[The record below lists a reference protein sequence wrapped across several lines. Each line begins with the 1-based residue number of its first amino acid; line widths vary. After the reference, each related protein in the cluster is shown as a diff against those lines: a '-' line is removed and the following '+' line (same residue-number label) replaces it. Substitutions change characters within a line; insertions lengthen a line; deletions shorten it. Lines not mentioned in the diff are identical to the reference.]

1 MKENERNF
9 TIIHNGNIRA
19 WKQVAFTLAEAIIV
33 IAIIGVVAA
42 ITLPTLISDF
52 SNKIYDAREKNI
64 SSKVSQAVLT
74 MKAMNDLGTIYEST
88 DDFVDELEKHLKIIK
103 RCDASH
109 LTECWPSKKVINSLK
124 KTVEV
129 SEYTTGRNFHVFSS
143 PSDVV
148 GLVLGDGAPIILA
161 YTPTPIDMTDSID
174 KALGVIDFVMD
185 VNGAAGPNSEKT
197 GDDVYDIRSFR
208 IASFEDYTGSVSGKK
223 YTVIR
228 NDNYTWQEASGI
240 CKSLGMH
247 IPKLWAGVGVALVS
261 DNSTLIKDTG
271 TYWAAEACSDG
282 VRAVYDTN
290 ISKEGCAAV
299 TEKLKVICSE

>member
-1 MKENERNF
+1 MR
-9 TIIHNGNIRA
+9 GSA
-19 WKQVAFTLAEAIIV
+19 LGFTLAEAIIV
-33 IAIIGVVAA
+33 IAVIGVVAA

-64 SSKVSQAVLT
+64 SNKVSQAVLT
-74 MKAMNDLGTIYEST
+74 MKAMSDLGTIYEST

-109 LTECWPSKKVINSLK
+109 LTECWSSKKVINSSK
-124 KTVEV
+124 RTVDV
-129 SEYTTGRNFHVFSS
+129 SEYTTGRNFNVFSS

-174 KALGVIDFVMD
+174 KALSVIDFVMD

-208 IASFEDYTGSVSGKK
+208 IASFGDYTTSYDGKK
-223 YTVIR
+223 YTLI
-228 NDNYTWQEASGI
+228 NGSYTWQEASDI
-240 CKSLGMH
+240 CKSLKM
-247 IPKLWAGVGVALVS
+247 KLTNLATYQSKQITIIDKTGV
-261 DNSTLIKDTG
+261 
-271 TYWAAEACSDG
+271 YWASDAFNDG
-282 VRAVYDTN
+282 HIYYDSDSNNRWYTTDT
-290 ISKEGCAAV
+290 SKF
-299 TEKLKVICSE
+299 KVLCSE

>member
-1 MKENERNF
+1 MR
-9 TIIHNGNIRA
+9 RL
-19 WKQVAFTLAEAIIV
+19 VPAFTLAEAIIV

-74 MKAMNDLGTIYEST
+74 MKAMSDLGTIYEST

-109 LTECWPSKKVINSLK
+109 LTECWPSKKVINSAN

-129 SEYTTGRNFHVFSS
+129 LNYKTGDKLQVFSS
-143 PSDVV
+143 NSDVV

-174 KALGVIDFVMD
+174 KALSVIDFVMD

-208 IASFEDYTGSVSGKK
+208 NASFGKCIAIDGGKCFVHIGS
-223 YTVIR
+223 Y
-228 NDNYTWQEASGI
+228 NWQDASDI
-240 CKSLGMH
+240 CNSLGMRLP
-247 IPKLWAGVGVALVS
+247 ILDDDFS
-261 DNSTLIKDTG
+261 MSIRRIIEDTG
-271 TYWAAEACSDG
+271 FYWIIYPSDSTSQYYYNSRTHQKFAVPSTYTAKVLC
-282 VRAVYDTN
+282 
-290 ISKEGCAAV
+290 I
-299 TEKLKVICSE
+299 TE